1 MMPLVT
7 SFFAD
12 HGIIYQTSCVK
23 RPQQNARAK
32 RKHRHILEISRGLRF
47 QGGLPQSYSYWGDC
61 ILTAVHLINRLPT
74 PVLNNITPYEA
85 LFGTKPSYDHL
96 KFFGC
101 LAFATN
107 PAFSTDKFYPST
119 QKGYKPLNLITMQLF
134 VSRDVRFHESIL
146 PFLTVLYAP
155 HT

>member
-1 MMPLVT
+1 MVYLSPT
-7 SFFAD
+7 PT
-12 HGIIYQTSCVK
+12 G
-23 RPQQNARAK
+23 
-32 RKHRHILEISRGLRF
+32 EIVFL
-47 QGGLPQSYSYWGDC
+47 
-61 ILTAVHLINRLPT
+61 VHLINRLPT

-107 PAFSTDKFYPST
+107 PAFSTDKFSPRGVPCVFLGYPST
-119 QKGYKPLNLITMQLF
+119 QKGYKLLNLITMQLF